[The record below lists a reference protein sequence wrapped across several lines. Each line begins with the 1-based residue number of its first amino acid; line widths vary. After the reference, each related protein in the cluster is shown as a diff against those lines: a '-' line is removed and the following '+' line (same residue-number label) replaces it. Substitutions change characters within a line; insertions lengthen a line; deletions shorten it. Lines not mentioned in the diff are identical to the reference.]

1 LQPNDAGKDA
11 CATGLVAHA
20 LTLASNDAESWL
32 ASLET
37 VYSGAQREVLQRAL
51 NWLADHAAGAFAD
64 SGADLTEH
72 SLGTAAI
79 LAGMRFDAET
89 VAAALLCGLPDA
101 ALTKDKL
108 IKAFGAPLAGLV
120 EGAAKLT
127 RMDRLLTELA
137 AEGGQSEALRQMLL
151 AMTDDIRVVLIKLA
165 ERTQALRDLA
175 GNTVGPD
182 EALRRK
188 IANDVREL
196 YAPLA
201 NRLGVWQLKWELEDL
216 SCRYLE
222 PDTYRQIA
230 SLLDERRLDREW
242 YIERVIKQLSEALE
256 ADGIQGF
263 SINGRPKHISS
274 ILAKMRKKHLSFDE
288 VYDVRALRVQVR
300 DVKDCFHAL
309 GLVHSLWQPIPG
321 QFDDYISRPKGNGYK
336 SLHTAVVGPENKAL
350 EVQLRTFDMHQ
361 EAELGVAA
369 HWRYKEGGKSQG
381 DAIQDKIAWLRQ
393 ILAWKQEIGE
403 GGGEGEGHEESH
415 QLARHFRN
423 ELFQD
428 EVFVLTPQGKVVA
441 LTAGA
446 TPLDFAY
453 AVHTELGHR
462 CRGAKLD
469 GNLVPLD
476 TALKTGQRVEIL
488 TVKQGGPSRDWL
500 NPHLGVLKSSRARA
514 KVRQW
519 FKQQDHDTHVQEGR
533 AVLDR
538 ELHRL
543 NLNNVNL
550 DKLATRLKFPSLD
563 ELCAALGRGDLGSGT
578 LDHALHEEFIPTPEK
593 PLVSAPKRRADAGGV
608 LLEGE
613 PGLLTQMAG
622 CCKPAPPDRIVGY
635 TTQGHGVT
643 IHRADCPM
651 VAHLPEDK
659 QGRLLAAEWGDQDSE
674 VFAVDVEVTAHDRAG
689 LLKDMGEL
697 FSQEKINVVRVN
709 TLSQDETARME
720 FTLEVRDISQLTRFL
735 ARAGQVRGVHS
746 ARRK

>member
-1 LQPNDAGKDA
+1 M
-11 CATGLVAHA
+11 VAHA
-20 LTLASNDAESWL
+20 LTFTSHDAESWL
-32 ASLET
+32 LSLEP
-37 VYSGAQREVLQRAL
+37 VYSEAQREVLKRAL
-51 NWLADHAAGAFAD
+51 GWLADHSAAAVVDTGAPLA
-64 SGADLTEH
+64 SH

-79 LAGMRFDAET
+79 LAGMKFDAET

-101 ALTKDKL
+101 ALTRDQL
-108 IKAFGAPLAGLV
+108 AKAFGASNGLDAHLVALV
-120 EGAAKLT
+120 EGAAKLN
-127 RMDRLLTELA
+127 RMDRLLSELA
-137 AEGGQSEALRQMLL
+137 SEFATEGGQSEALRQMLL

-165 ERTQALRDLA
+165 ERTQALRELA
-175 GNTVGPD
+175 DKD
-182 EALRRK
+182 EPLRRRLA
-188 IANDVREL
+188 ANVREL

-230 SLLDERRLDREW
+230 RLLDERRLDREW
-242 YIERVIKQLSEALE
+242 YIEQVVKQLSEALA
-256 ADGIQGF
+256 ADGLAGF
-263 SINGRPKHISS
+263 NVNGRPKHISS

-300 DVKDCFHAL
+300 DVKDCFHVL

-336 SLHTAVVGPENKAL
+336 SLHTAVVGPENRAL
-350 EVQLRTFDMHQ
+350 EVQIRTFDMHQ

-381 DAIQDKIAWLRQ
+381 DGLQDKIAWLRQ
-393 ILAWKQEIGE
+393 LLAWKQEIGE
-403 GGGEGEGHEESH
+403 GEGEGGDK
-415 QLARHFRN
+415 QLAQHFRN

-428 EVFVLTPQGKVVA
+428 EVFVLTPQGRVVA

-462 CRGAKLD
+462 CRGAKVD
-469 GNLVPLD
+469 GTLVPLD
-476 TALKTGQRVEIL
+476 TPLTTGQRVEIL

-500 NPHLGVLKSSRARA
+500 NPHLGVLTTTRARA

-519 FKQQDHDTHVQEGR
+519 FKQRDHGAHVQEGR
-533 AVLDR
+533 DLLER

-543 NLNNVNL
+543 NLAKVSL
-550 DKLATRLKFPSLD
+550 DKLATRLKFADLD
-563 ELCAALGRGDLGSGT
+563 DLCAALGRGDLGSGA
-578 LDHALHEEFIPTPEK
+578 LDRALHEEFIPALEK
-593 PLVSAPKRRADAGGV
+593 PLVSAPKHKADASGV

-622 CCKPAPPDRIVGY
+622 CCKPVPPDKIVGY

-651 VAHLPEDK
+651 LRHLPDDRRA
-659 QGRLLAAEWGDQDSE
+659 RLLAAEWGGQDSQ
-674 VFAVDVEVTAHDRAG
+674 VFAVDVEITAHDRAG
-689 LLKDMGEL
+689 LLKDVGEL
-697 FSQEKINVVRVN
+697 FAQEKINVVRVN
-709 TLSQDETARME
+709 TLSQDDMARME
-720 FTLEVRDISQLTRFL
+720 FTLEVQDIAQLTRFL
-735 ARAGQVRGVHS
+735 ARASQVRGVHS
-746 ARRK
+746 ARRR

>member
-1 LQPNDAGKDA
+1 M
-11 CATGLVAHA
+11 VAHA
-20 LTLASNDAESWL
+20 LTFASNDAESWL
-32 ASLET
+32 ASLAP
-37 VYSGAQREVLQRAL
+37 VYSESQREGLRRAL
-51 NWLADHAAGAFAD
+51 NWLADHSAGVRAD
-64 SGADLTEH
+64 TGADLAEH

-79 LAGMRFDAET
+79 LAGMRFDADT
-89 VAAALLCGLPDA
+89 VTAALLCGLPDA
-101 ALTKDKL
+101 ALAKDVL
-108 IKAFGAPLAGLV
+108 IKTFGAPLTLLV

-165 ERTQALRDLA
+165 ERTQALRELA
-175 GNTVGPD
+175 SQD
-182 EALRRK
+182 EPLRRK
-188 IANDVREL
+188 IAGDVREL

-230 SLLDERRLDREW
+230 KSLDERRLDREW
-242 YIERVIKQLSEALE
+242 YIEQVIKQLADALE
-256 ADGIQGF
+256 ADGISGF
-263 SINGRPKHISS
+263 TVNGRPKHISS
-274 ILAKMRKKHLSFDE
+274 ILAKMRKKRLSFDE
-288 VYDVRALRVQVR
+288 VYDVRALRVQMR

-403 GGGEGEGHEESH
+403 GEDQGEGHE
-415 QLARHFRN
+415 LAQHFRN

-469 GNLVPLD
+469 GSLVPLD

-500 NPHLGVLKSSRARA
+500 NPHLGVLKSTRARA

-533 AVLDR
+533 ALLDR

-550 DKLATRLKFPSLD
+550 DKLAARLKFPSLD

-578 LDHALHEEFIPTPEK
+578 LDRALHEEFIPAPEK
-593 PLVSAPKRRADAGGV
+593 PLVSASKRRADAGGV
-608 LLEGE
+608 LVEGE

-622 CCKPAPPDRIVGY
+622 CCKPVPHDPIIGY
-635 TTQGHGVT
+635 ITQGHGIT

-651 VAHLPEDK
+651 VRHLPEDK
-659 QGRLLAAEWGDQDSE
+659 QARLLAADWGDQDSE
-674 VFAVDVEVTAHDRAG
+674 VFAVDVELTARDRSG
-689 LLKDMGEL
+689 LLKDVGEL

-709 TLSQDETARME
+709 TLSQDDMARME

-735 ARAGQVRGVHS
+735 ARVGQVRGVHS

>member
-1 LQPNDAGKDA
+1 M
-11 CATGLVAHA
+11 VAHA
-20 LTLASNDAESWL
+20 LTLSPGDAESWL
-32 ASLET
+32 ASLEDR
-37 VYSGAQREVLQRAL
+37 YSAEQRQTLRQAAE
-51 NWLADHAAGAFAD
+51 WLASHGGEELAD
-64 SGADLTEH
+64 TGESLVAH

-89 VAAALLCGLPDA
+89 VAAALLCGLPEKSLKRDTLLPRFGPHLT
-101 ALTKDKL
+101 ALV
-108 IKAFGAPLAGLV
+108 A
-120 EGAAKLT
+120 GAAKLS
-127 RMDRLLTELA
+127 RMDHLFTQIN

-151 AMTDDIRVVLIKLA
+151 AMTDDIRVVFIKLA
-165 ERTQALRDLA
+165 ERTQALRELA
-175 GNTVGPD
+175 DQD
-182 EALRRK
+182 ESRRRK
-188 IANDVREL
+188 VASDVREL

-230 SLLDERRLDREW
+230 RLLDERRLDREW
-242 YIERVIKQLSEALE
+242 YIDQVIKQLAAALD
-256 ADGIQGF
+256 ADGLAGF
-263 SINGRPKHISS
+263 SVTGRPKHIAS
-274 ILAKMRKKHLSFDE
+274 ILAKMRKKRLSFDE
-288 VYDVRALRVQVR
+288 VYDVRALRVLVR

-350 EVQLRTFDMHQ
+350 EVQIRTFDMHR

-369 HWRYKEGGKSQG
+369 HWRYKEGGGKGQG
-381 DAIQDKIAWLRQ
+381 EGLQDKISWLRQ
-393 ILAWKQEIGE
+393 LLAWKQELADS
-403 GGGEGEGHEESH
+403 HE
-415 QLARHFRN
+415 LAQHFRN

-441 LTAGA
+441 LSAGA

-462 CRGAKLD
+462 CRGAKVD
-469 GNLVPLD
+469 GALVPLD
-476 TALKTGQRVEIL
+476 TALATGQRVEIL

-500 NPHLGVLKSSRARA
+500 NPHLGVLKTHRARA

-533 AVLDR
+533 ALLEK

-543 NLNNVNL
+543 NLSNANL
-550 DKLATRLKFPSLD
+550 DKIAARLKFPGLD
-563 ELCAALGRGDLGSGT
+563 DLCAALGRGDVGSGQ
-578 LDHALHEEFIPTPEK
+578 LDRVLQDEFAPPQEK
-593 PLVSAPKRRADAGGV
+593 PLVTPSKRKADAGGV
-608 LLEGE
+608 LVEGE

-622 CCKPAPPDRIVGY
+622 CCKPAPPDPIVGY

-651 VAHLPEDK
+651 VLHLPAEK
-659 QGRLLAAEWGDQDSE
+659 KARLLHAEWGGKDDQ
-674 VFAVDVEVTAHDRAG
+674 VFAVDVELIAHDRPG
-689 LLKDMGEL
+689 LLKDVSEIL
-697 FSQEKINVVRVN
+697 AQEKINVIRVS
-709 TLSQDETARME
+709 TLSQHESARME
-720 FTLEVRDISQLTRFL
+720 FTLEVRDLAQLTRFL
-735 ARAGQVRGVHS
+735 ARVENVRGMHQ
-746 ARRK
+746 ARRR

>member
-1 LQPNDAGKDA
+1 M
-11 CATGLVAHA
+11 VAHA
-20 LTLASNDAESWL
+20 LTLTANDAESWL
-32 ASLET
+32 ASLDA
-37 VYSGAQREVLQRAL
+37 VYSDAQRELVQLAL
-51 NWLADHAAGAFAD
+51 DWLADHAAGMQVD
-64 SGADLTEH
+64 TGADLAGH

-79 LAGMRFDAET
+79 LAGMRFDADT
-89 VAAALLCGLPDA
+89 VAAGLLCGLPDI
-101 ALTKDKL
+101 ALAKEKL
-108 IKAFGAPLAGLV
+108 VKVFGPHLTTLV
-120 EGAAKLT
+120 EGSAKLT
-127 RMDRLLTELA
+127 RMDRLFTELA

-165 ERTQALRDLA
+165 ERTQALRELA
-175 GNTVGPD
+175 NV
-182 EALRRK
+182 EVAQNVALRRK
-188 IANDVREL
+188 IAGDVREL

-222 PDTYRQIA
+222 PETYRHIA
-230 SLLDERRLDREW
+230 KLLDERRLDREW
-242 YIERVIKQLSEALE
+242 YIEQVIKQLSEALT
-256 ADGIQGF
+256 ADGLQGF
-263 SINGRPKHISS
+263 TVNGRPKHISS
-274 ILAKMRKKHLSFDE
+274 ILAKMRKKRLTFDE

-350 EVQLRTFDMHQ
+350 EVQIRTFEMHQ

-381 DAIQDKIAWLRQ
+381 DGIQEKVAWLRQ
-393 ILAWKQEIGE
+393 ILAWKQELGE
-403 GGGEGEGHEESH
+403 GGGEGHE
-415 QLARHFRN
+415 LAQHFRN

-428 EVFVLTPQGKVVA
+428 EVYVLTPQGKVVA
-441 LTAGA
+441 LSAGA

-453 AVHTELGHR
+453 AVHSELGHR
-462 CRGAKLD
+462 CRGAKVD

-476 TALKTGQRVEIL
+476 TVLKTGQRVEVL

-500 NPHLGVLKSSRARA
+500 NPHLGVLKTSRARA

-533 AVLDR
+533 ALLDR

-543 NLNNVNL
+543 NLTNVNL
-550 DKLATRLKFPSLD
+550 DKLASRLKFSGLD
-563 ELCAALGRGDLGSGT
+563 ELCAALGRGDLGSGS
-578 LDHALHEEFIPTPEK
+578 LDRALQEEFIPAPEK

-608 LLEGE
+608 LVEGE

-622 CCKPAPPDRIVGY
+622 CCKPLPPDRIVGY

-643 IHRADCPM
+643 IHRADCP
-651 VAHLPEDK
+651 VLQHLPEDK
-659 QGRLLAAEWGDQDSE
+659 KARLLAATWGDQDRE
-674 VFAVDVEVTAHDRAG
+674 VFAVDVEISAQDRSG
-689 LLKDMGEL
+689 LLKDVGEL

-709 TLSQDETARME
+709 TLSQEDIARME
-720 FTLEVRDISQLTRFL
+720 FTLEVKDITQLTRFL
-735 ARAGQVRGVHS
+735 ARAAQVRGVH
-746 ARRK
+746 AVRRK